1 MSAQTLL
8 LDWLKKRIPDDGLA
22 WLEEKAALLATG
34 APDKTVFTSF
44 SACVRHAGKAPLSLS
59 AAEQGAARQAVADWD
74 PSDWTCDQAA
84 RVFLLLALP
93 AGPHSAKLMDQ
104 MWQTADM
111 GEAVTLQKALAV
123 LPYPEGH
130 MARAREAIRSNI
142 KAVFEA
148 IATRN
153 PYPSLHFDTVGWNQM
168 IVKTFFV
175 DVPLSLVVGIE
186 RRANP
191 PLARMLDDL
200 AHERWAAGRPFPP
213 DLWRCVGP
221 CADAKALADLKSV
234 LASGAPAAKR
244 AAALA
249 LKSCPDPQA
258 AAILASDPALEK
270 AARDGSLTWETLNDA
285 P

>member
-8 LDWLKKRIPDDGLA
+8 LDWLKGRIPADGLA
-22 WLEEKAALLATG
+22 WLEEKAALIATG
-34 APDKTVFTSF
+34 APDKTVFASF
-44 SACVRHAGKAPLSLS
+44 SACVRHAGKAPLAL
-59 AAEQGAARQAVADWD
+59 AAADLEAACATVPDWA

-84 RVFLLLALP
+84 RIFLLLALP
-93 AGPHSAKLMDQ
+93 PGAESSRLLDQ

-142 KAVFEA
+142 KSVFEA
-148 IATRN
+148 IAVRN
-153 PYPSLHFDTVGWNQM
+153 PYPALNFDTVGWNQM
-168 IVKTFFV
+168 VVKTFFV
-175 DVPLSLVVGIE
+175 DVPLSQVVGVD

-191 PLARMLDDL
+191 PLSRMLDDL

-221 CADAKALADLKSV
+221 CADAKALADLKKV
-234 LASGAPAAKR
+234 LTTGSPVEKR

-258 AAILASDPALEK
+258 AAILASDTALAE
-270 AARDGSLTWETLNDA
+270 AVRSGSLTWENLNESA
-285 P
+285 